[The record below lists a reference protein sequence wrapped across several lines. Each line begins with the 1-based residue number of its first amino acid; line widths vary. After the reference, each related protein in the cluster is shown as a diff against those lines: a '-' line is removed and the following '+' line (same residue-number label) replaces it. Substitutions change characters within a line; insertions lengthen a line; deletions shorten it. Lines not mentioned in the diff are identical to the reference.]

1 MERNSS
7 SDQNLTNAR
16 FFDSNTLYRKELKQ
30 KQREIISPTTSSA
43 PTSIAT
49 TSLSFANAI
58 STTITNGAL
67 SSSNKNASVN
77 VCGENG
83 QMNFDQNIYDSRTLL
98 KEEESEDRDERFLNK
113 EEILPS
119 PSQSPSQ
126 SPSLQSKP
134 LQSQPAVSTSNKML
148 NLFSSFLNR
157 HSHNS
162 KTLFNH
168 QNLSFSNSSNT
179 AMNNNNNNNNGNYL
193 NIKNLKRATST
204 NNFGGGSK
212 IKVHSNEAP
221 TSANKAFF
229 NPVALFSSSSNNN
242 NNKNKVS
249 EILQSNN
256 ENLAPSSMKTSNNK
270 HRRSYDDV
278 SKLSIQVTDSNT
290 FEQSQISTKSNV
302 LVVSPRDAISTT
314 SKLFG
319 NKNNNAA
326 SKHGNN
332 LNFESTLIKDLNS
345 SETENIFIDLS
356 SNSKF
361 ENTAFST
368 KNNGLI
374 FLPSP
379 TKNQS
384 SIEIITEKQNTSQ
397 NDSYETVRIDS
408 VKKGYDCLQ
417 NGALLEGLLKYFQ
430 LYFINLRS

>member
-1 MERNSS
+1 
-7 SDQNLTNAR
+7 
-16 FFDSNTLYRKELKQ
+16 LYRKELKQ
-30 KQREIISPTTSSA
+30 KQREIISPTTSS
-43 PTSIAT
+43 AT

-67 SSSNKNASVN
+67 SSSNKNANAN
-77 VCGENG
+77 VYAENS
-83 QMNFDQNIYDSRTLL
+83 QINFDQNIYDSTNSLKNQTSRTLL
-98 KEEESEDRDERFLNK
+98 KEEESEDRDERFFNK
-113 EEILPS
+113 EETLPS
-119 PSQSPSQ
+119 HSQ
-126 SPSLQSKP
+126 SPSLQQKP
-134 LQSQPAVSTSNKML
+134 LQPQTNSNNVL

-162 KTLFNH
+162 KTLLN

-179 AMNNNNNNNNGNYL
+179 AMNNNNNNNNASNNNGNYL

-212 IKVHSNEAP
+212 IKVNSNEAP
-221 TSANKAFF
+221 TSTNKAFF
-229 NPVALFSSSSNNN
+229 NPVALFSSSNNSSN
-242 NNKNKVS
+242 NNKNKAT

-256 ENLAPSSMKTSNNK
+256 TNLAPNLMKTSNNK
-270 HRRSYDDV
+270 HRRSYDDF
-278 SKLSIQVTDSNT
+278 SKLSIQVTDSNP

-302 LVVSPRDAISTT
+302 MVVSPR
-314 SKLFG
+314 
-319 NKNNNAA
+319 NNAG
-326 SKHGNN
+326 SKHANSS
-332 LNFESTLIKDLNS
+332 NFIKDLNS

-397 NDSYETVRIDS
+397 NDSYETVRIDN
-408 VKKGYDCLQ
+408 VKKGYDCMP
-417 NGALLEGLLKYFQ
+417 NGPLLEGLLKCV
-430 LYFINLRS
+430 L